1 MYIRKIEIGGW
12 DVTALAEL
20 DKTEITQ
27 SSNGRVSTARLSLLA
42 KDLLGDIA
50 LANGL
55 AQWFPTGSW
64 AVVPVDGLNGR
75 AIESSATGANK
86 FCSKWFDAAEGDSLR
101 AIVHAKTTTTTA
113 CWLYIEWI
121 NAALASL
128 GTTTITDIDSSSYA
142 NYESAGVA
150 PANTRYGRIVLSIRS
165 TSATGTLTVPAAMVL
180 PAIPE
185 GQDTIEI
192 TGNPD
197 PAFDPGDDV
206 TLFSGY
212 LSRIEPVVLAPGVIR
227 YGLSAQDNTRSLDS
241 VVVASESYTSQ
252 TDEYIIDDLFA
263 TYLPGISTTNVTS
276 VATLDSIEFV
286 NLTLRNCLDRIA
298 ERTGAEWR
306 LGFNDDLHY
315 YEVGSVSGAFGFH
328 EFVSDPA
335 QEHYLQ
341 QGFGFLE
348 DFSAPANN
356 VTVLGYH
363 PPQEGDVSTTFLRPN
378 ASDSG
383 TTYRIDSVWPPTA
396 SAFQDTAGEP
406 YFLYYQDATGT
417 PTYVFGQFLVR
428 FDTSTIPDDAT
439 VISATLYLSLKRPT
453 GTTDENLIYI
463 GGQYYSFTT
472 IGSGDYTSTG
482 LPNTNAFDYRP
493 TKVFTAGVIERV
505 AFPLS
510 NLSNISKTGYTGFR
524 ISLDKYTGGAF
535 PNVLNPTGRVTH
547 TLEVSETTGPPE
559 RRPVLAVTYRPARP
573 AQITGNYIDSASV
586 TAYGTHKRT
595 IEDALIKTTGEAEA
609 RAEIETVRYGNPLK
623 TINLSYDRD
632 GLTVGD
638 TVAFKSPSLGIDG
651 NFLVKQLRLRWPGA
665 PSHTRYSAELGE
677 FRPDLIQSLRKIV

>member
-1 MYIRKIEIGGW
+1 MYIRKIELGGW

-20 DKTEITQ
+20 SKTEITQ
-27 SSNGRVSTARLSLLA
+27 SSNGRVSTARLSILA
-42 KDLLGDIA
+42 KDLLGDIP
-50 LANGL
+50 LVNGL
-55 AQWFPTGSW
+55 AGFTGASGW
-64 AVVPVDGLNGR
+64 SVVPVSGFNGR
-75 AIESSATGANK
+75 AIEGAAISDHK
-86 FCSKWFDAAEGDSLR
+86 FLIKRFDASSGDKLR
-101 AIVHAKTTTTTA
+101 AIIHAKETTNDVCNVWIEWLDSGDSVLGQTTA
-113 CWLYIEWI
+113 ATVTGSTY
-121 NAALASL
+121 AS
-128 GTTTITDIDSSSYA
+128 
-142 NYESAGVA
+142 YESAGTA
-150 PANTRYGRIVLSIRS
+150 PANTASAQLVLYIPPAATTGVFTIV
-165 TSATGTLTVPAAMVL
+165 AAMVL

-185 GQDTIEI
+185 GQDAIEI
-192 TGNPD
+192 IGNPD
-197 PAFDPGDDV
+197 SAFDPGDDV

-212 LSRIEPVVLAPGVIR
+212 LSRVEPVVLAPGVIR
-227 YGLSAQDNTRSLDS
+227 YSLSAQDNTRSLDS

-286 NLTLRNCLDRIA
+286 NISLRNCLDRIA

-328 EFVSDPA
+328 EFVSDSA

-363 PPQEGDVSTTFLRPN
+363 PPQEGDVTTTFLRPN

-383 TTYRIDSVWPPTA
+383 TTYRIDNVWPPTA
-396 SAFQDTAGEP
+396 TAFQDTGGEP
-406 YFLYYQDATGT
+406 YFLYYQDATGS

-428 FDTSTIPDDAT
+428 FNTASIPDDAT

-463 GGQYYSFTT
+463 GGQYYTFTT

-482 LPNTNAFDYRP
+482 LPNTNAFDYQP
-493 TKVFTAGVIERV
+493 TKPFAPGVIERV

-524 ISLDKYTGGAF
+524 ISLDKYTTGGF
-535 PNVLNPTGRVTH
+535 PNVVQPTGGVIH
-547 TLEVSETTGPPE
+547 TLEVSETVGPPE

-651 NFLVKQLRLRWPGA
+651 NFLVKQLRLRWPGS
-665 PSHTRYSAELGE
+665 PGHTRYSAELGE
-677 FRPDLIQSLRKIV
+677 FRPDLIQSLRKVV